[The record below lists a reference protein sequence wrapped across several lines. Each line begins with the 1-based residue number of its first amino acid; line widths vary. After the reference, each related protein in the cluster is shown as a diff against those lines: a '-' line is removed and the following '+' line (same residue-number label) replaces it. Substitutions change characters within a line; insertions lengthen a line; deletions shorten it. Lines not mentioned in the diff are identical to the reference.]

1 MKGVRWGRLE
11 PARAS
16 AKRSEPCPEGPH
28 AARSRGG
35 GQAQARPTFR
45 RSAALASALLVL
57 VQCGSPSAVEAQAPT
72 AVRPAAVAGS
82 FYPADPAELAKTVDS
97 LIASAKQPPLDAIAL
112 VAPHAG
118 YEFAGP
124 VAAYTYASLKGRKID
139 RVIVI
144 APSHYEAFGF
154 SSVYDG
160 AAYTT
165 PLGRVPVDHAFAAKL
180 VSGARTIRLS
190 SLGHQ
195 ATRDKPEH
203 SIEVQL
209 PYLQRVLGNFE
220 LVPIVMGNQ
229 SYQNCRELGLA
240 IAKLLKGTTGTLI
253 LASSDLR
260 HYLSY
265 DENVKA
271 DRKTLNALAEYDYLS
286 MSRNFASGAWEAC
299 GGGPII
305 AAMIAAERLGATEAR
320 VLKYAN
326 SGDVPGGDK
335 SRVVGYGAAAFLKS
349 EGKADAERPFTLD
362 AREKAEL
369 MAIARRSVESIVR
382 DRKQYQPPAPASQAL
397 AQERGA
403 FVTLKERG
411 QLRGCIGYVA
421 PTKPLY
427 LTVRDVAQFA
437 ATEDNRFHAVAPG
450 ELGMLQYEISVLS
463 PMRHVL
469 DTKEIVIGQ
478 HGLLLRNG
486 GNEGV
491 FLPQVPVEEKWNLNT
506 YLQQLGFKAGLN
518 GDAWR
523 DPGTDLFRYTAV
535 IFGEGR

>member
-1 MKGVRWGRLE
+1 MRRLRKSGADLQVCGRPPGRLSRHE
-11 PARAS
+11 QRPKPTAGPGGPAQTWRS
-16 AKRSEPCPEGPH
+16 APLG
-28 AARSRGG
+28 
-35 GQAQARPTFR
+35 
-45 RSAALASALLVL
+45 AALALLL
-57 VQCGSPSAVEAQAPT
+57 LAQCGSTRAGEAPPT
-72 AVRPAAVAGS
+72 AVRPAAVAGA
-82 FYPADPAELAKTVDS
+82 FYPADPAELAKMVDG
-97 LIASAKQPPLDAIAL
+97 LVASVKQPPLEAIGL

-118 YEFAGP
+118 YVYSGP

-165 PLGRVPVDHAFAAKL
+165 PLGRVPVDYAFAAKL
-180 VSGARTIRLS
+180 ASGARSIRLS

-209 PYLQRVLGNFE
+209 PYLQRVLGSFQ
-220 LVPIVMGNQ
+220 LVPIVMGNHR
-229 SYQNCRELGLA
+229 YEYCRELGLA
-240 IAKLLKGTTGTLI
+240 IARLLKGTSNTLI
-253 LASSDLR
+253 LASSDLT
-260 HYLSY
+260 HYRTY
-265 DENVKA
+265 DENVQA
-271 DRKTLNALAEYDYLS
+271 DRKTLNAIEEYDYLS
-286 MSRNFASGAWEAC
+286 MSRNFGSGVWEAC
-299 GGGPII
+299 GGGPIV

-326 SGDVPGGDK
+326 SGDIPAGDK
-335 SRVVGYGAAAFLKS
+335 SRVVGYGSAAFLKA
-349 EGKADAERPFTLD
+349 EGKATDRPVTLD
-362 AREKAEL
+362 AKEKSEL
-369 MAIARRSVESIVR
+369 MAIARRSVESIVK
-382 DRKQYQPPAPASQAL
+382 DRKQYEPPPPASQAL

-421 PTKPLY
+421 PIKPLY
-427 LTVRDVAQFA
+427 ITVRDVARFA
-437 ATEDNRFHAVAPG
+437 ATEDTRFKQVEPR
-450 ELGMLQYEISVLS
+450 ELALLEYEISVLS

-469 DTKEIVIGQ
+469 DTKEIVIGR

-491 FLPQVPVEEKWNLNT
+491 FLPQVPVEEKWNLST
-506 YLQQLGFKAGLN
+506 YLEQLGFKAGLS
-518 GDAWR
+518 GKAWS

-535 IFGEGR
+535 VFGEGK